1 MEMEPLK
8 GKRASAGG
16 ANLKTL
22 RKNFAPFESRS
33 SSTFFQQLRSYRQCS
48 TISAK
53 QLVVRRHACWD
64 VCIIVREGESRA
76 WYKAPTKQ
84 GRETDQFNCLG
95 INPERLN
102 HALGRRS
109 RWRCFAR
116 RTAHGRKAVA
126 CPRTPLK
133 NFFDPA
139 PSGLFPSLNRCP
151 FQICQSSAMA
161 SPPNLLCC
169 VKIYSF
175 EVRGEDI
182 GLWPVGRI
190 SEKKKV
196 KGDRKQT
203 IAGGMGEE
211 EGRTRKEKVVSV
223 TRRHLRSQPRFPCR
237 DPVQQCHDAQ
247 ISIFD

>member
-1 MEMEPLK
+1 MEPLK

-33 SSTFFQQLRSYRQCS
+33 SSTFFQQLRSYRQWS

-53 QLVVRRHACWD
+53 QLVVSRHACWD
-64 VCIIVREGESRA
+64 VCIIVREEESRA
-76 WYKAPTKQ
+76 WYEAPTKQ

-116 RTAHGRKAVA
+116 RTAHGRKSVA

-133 NFFDPA
+133 TSSILRPLG
-139 PSGLFPSLNRCP
+139 SFPL
-151 FQICQSSAMA
+151 
-161 SPPNLLCC
+161 
-169 VKIYSF
+169 
-175 EVRGEDI
+175 
-182 GLWPVGRI
+182 
-190 SEKKKV
+190 
-196 KGDRKQT
+196 
-203 IAGGMGEE
+203 
-211 EGRTRKEKVVSV
+211 
-223 TRRHLRSQPRFPCR
+223 
-237 DPVQQCHDAQ
+237 
-247 ISIFD
+247 